1 MKKPFYFL
9 NVQLHLNISFSP
21 TSIAGKRSNELLQ
34 SGLSSLKSAATS
46 IGKKFDEMKEVIS
59 ANSTPVKGAFG
70 NATSALNSLM
80 GEEDSTDGSS
90 EINPDGYYFFFN
102 IKYPIQYTHL
112 QKPRID

>member
-1 MKKPFYFL
+1 MVSEL
-9 NVQLHLNISFSP
+9 FSP

-46 IGKKFDEMKEVIS
+46 MAKKFDEMKEVIS

-90 EINPDGYYFFFN
+90 EINPDG
-102 IKYPIQYTHL
+102 
-112 QKPRID
+112 

>member
-1 MKKPFYFL
+1 MFVYG
-9 NVQLHLNISFSP
+9 QLHTDKYFSP

-46 IGKKFDEMKEVIS
+46 MAKKFDEMKEVIS

-70 NATSALNSLM
+70 NATSAFNSLM

-90 EINPDGYYFFFN
+90 EINPDGKKIVFFLLLLKTIRRN
-102 IKYPIQYTHL
+102 
-112 QKPRID
+112 